1 MIIEKLNW
9 RYATKKFDTNK
20 TLTTKKILI
29 LKEAFNLT
37 ALSYGLQTLKMVI
50 VEDKSKREDLVK
62 LAYGQRQVADASH
75 LLVLCIQN
83 SIDTNDVEQ
92 HFDTIKRVR
101 NTPDSILEPF
111 KKQLSATIA
120 QMSADKK
127 IVWATKQAY
136 IALGNL
142 MTVCAIEDIDSCP
155 MEGFLPK
162 EFDKT
167 LGLDDLNLSS
177 VLLLPVG
184 YRAEDDMF
192 AELKKVR
199 KPLSEIVIE
208 L

>member
-1 MIIEKLNW
+1 
-9 RYATKKFDTNK
+9 
-20 TLTTKKILI
+20 
-29 LKEAFNLT
+29 
-37 ALSYGLQTLKMVI
+37 
-50 VEDKSKREDLVK
+50 
-62 LAYGQRQVADASH
+62 
-75 LLVLCIQN
+75 
-83 SIDTNDVEQ
+83 
-92 HFDTIKRVR
+92 
-101 NTPDSILEPF
+101 
-111 KKQLSATIA
+111 
-120 QMSADKK
+120 
-127 IVWATKQAY
+127 
-136 IALGNL
+136 